1 MNSLRLNT
9 FRARLLMWILLSTLV
24 LVIGLTGAFY
34 QYTAQQI
41 DYRVGEAAER
51 NVSQAMDNFSLL
63 ARGYDSLAK
72 SIMSNAEIQRLLSRE
87 ELTEMDEFNKQL
99 LMMGALGTIFYS
111 YNDIKGIHV
120 ISPVGNVYSYESTT
134 HEISPEFMEGEF
146 LREVQASD
154 GMLMWGGMMGNQ
166 SLTVRDDPVFTFGR
180 LITNLATRRPIGVLI
195 IEANPRTFISSM
207 NNLMIKPESRTY
219 VYSASDA
226 LLVYSHPDEE
236 AGSAEMGELLDLS
249 RYAFREQARDVSDGG
264 HLIITAQ
271 DPKLGWKLLTI
282 TPKPVARLE
291 QAAANRYFVIVT
303 FAIIMLAIVIAFV
316 LSRSVS
322 KPIKSIVQEMR
333 RVERGDLTTK
343 LQVEGSYDEIN
354 YLNTHFNRMI
364 SEINGLLDRN
374 KLTTAS
380 EKNAQIHAL
389 QSQVNPHFLYNTLDM
404 IYWLLD
410 EQENENLANLVL
422 SLSRMFRYSSDWR
435 NAVATLQSE
444 LEQIGH
450 YMTIISARSD
460 GRIHIEHRIDE
471 ELLSTTLPKMTLQP
485 LIENAVIHGLSAYK
499 GEGMISITA
508 TRDGQTIE
516 IHIHDN
522 GAGMPER
529 KLMELKQALKRAEQ
543 LEWDDL
549 LEEERRSLTVEPA
562 IYGQSQGSGAGFLN
576 VHRRLVLEYGP
587 GYGLRIESEEH
598 VGTIVTVMAPDTS
611 AMKAR
616 TKTEGEIGEG
626 G

>member
-1 MNSLRLNT
+1 MLRLNT
-9 FRARLLMWILLSTLV
+9 FRARLLMWTLLSTLV
-24 LVIGLTGAFY
+24 LIIGLTGAFY

-41 DYRVGEAAER
+41 DLRVGEAAQR

-87 ELTEMDEFNKQL
+87 EPTAMDEFNKQL

-111 YNDIKGIHV
+111 YNDVKGIHV

-134 HEISPEFMEGEF
+134 HEINASFLDGEF
-146 LREVQASD
+146 HQEVMRSD
-154 GMLMWGGMMGNQ
+154 GSLLWGGMMGEQ
-166 SLTVRDDPVFTFGR
+166 SLTVREDPVFTFGR
-180 LITNLATRRPIGVLI
+180 LLTNLATRRPIGVLI
-195 IEANPRTFISSM
+195 IEANPQTFISSM

-219 VYSASDA
+219 VYSSSDA
-226 LLVYSHPDEE
+226 LLVSSHPHEE
-236 AGSAEMGELLDLS
+236 PGSLEGMAELTDLS
-249 RYAFREQARDVSDGG
+249 RYTFSEHARDESDSG
-264 HLIITAQ
+264 HLIITGQ

-291 QAAANRYFVIVT
+291 QAAANRYFVMVTVAMIVI
-303 FAIIMLAIVIAFV
+303 AVVIAFV

-333 RVERGDLTTK
+333 RVERGDLATK
-343 LQVEGSYDEIN
+343 LSVQQSYDEIN
-354 YLNTHFNRMI
+354 YLNASFNRMMN
-364 SEINGLLDRN
+364 EINGLLDRN
-374 KLTTAS
+374 KLATAS

-410 EQENENLANLVL
+410 EQENEKLAQLVL

-435 NAVATLQSE
+435 NAMATLETE

-450 YMTIISARSD
+450 YMAIISARSD
-460 GRIHIEHRIDE
+460 GRIHVAHPIGD
-471 ELLSTTLPKMTLQP
+471 ELLMASLPKMTLQP
-485 LIENAVIHGLSAYK
+485 LIENAVIHGLSTYK
-499 GEGMISITA
+499 GEGQVTITA
-508 TRDGQTIE
+508 NRAGQAIE

-522 GAGMPER
+522 GAGMPLG
-529 KLMELKQALKRAEQ
+529 KLQELKLALHRAER
-543 LEWDDL
+543 LEWDEL
-549 LEEERRSLTVEPA
+549 MEEERRSLSVEPP
-562 IYGQSQGSGAGFLN
+562 INGKSQGSGAGFLN
-576 VHRRLVLEYGP
+576 VHRRLVLEYGK

-598 VGTIVTVMAPDTS
+598 AGTTVTIMIPDTS
-611 AMKAR
+611 ALR
-616 TKTEGEIGEG
+616 FR
-626 G
+626 